1 MCPESVSRTKANPS
15 DRVRSILASR
25 GLTLSQVSQKSRTL
39 YGQSSPYFVPH
50 NLYYD
55 LRLGTF
61 SPSIYQIF
69 ALCRISGYRLNDW
82 LRVFGFDLEDIS
94 RLQIQLPSNRTI
106 LLDPSLEDPNSWV
119 PWFRSRTASF
129 PPPPTAPL
137 AQLLEFGSPR
147 QLRSISDIGNQ
158 RFLYAKIGHHDA
170 FAFPELLPG
179 SIVRVNPRLTENLL
193 SLPNDH
199 TSSQLFLLEHGS
211 ALYCCRLRGLG
222 NNRFVPVSTQRL
234 YPQFALQLPHE
245 ARILGVVDVEIR
257 SLVDVEQPEVPKRSA
272 FGAGSTVQGGNL
284 AHLLRAARMKMALS
298 FREASEIS
306 RQIAGLLED
315 QQHFISPSSL
325 SDYETRD
332 DAPRHIQKVI
342 SLCVL
347 YAVDLSTFLTTAGI
361 ALDRGGSESIPEHLI
376 ARPLPIWSDGDE
388 SKTGK
393 ADHPEFLDELL
404 AEYGEVPYFL
414 RRSLAVLSGLAVPS
428 LHDFFWIGGE
438 RNALHPYLA
447 NGVFVVVNRRKKKPR
462 CDASKPTWQQLLY
475 LVRKRDGTYLSGCCG
490 LEEGDLL
497 IHRHSP
503 QLSHPKRL
511 RFPND
516 AEVVGQIMTIIRKL
530 P

>member
-1 MCPESVSRTKANPS
+1 VSRTKA
-15 DRVRSILASR
+15 DIAERVRSILASK
-25 GLTLSQVSQKSRTL
+25 GFTLSQVSQKSKLL
-39 YGQSSPYFVPH
+39 YGQSSSYFIPH

-69 ALCRISGYRLNDW
+69 ALCRISGYGLNDW

-94 RLQIQLPSNRTI
+94 RLQVELPSNRTI
-106 LLDPSLEDPNSWV
+106 LLDSSLEDPNSRV
-119 PWFRSRTASF
+119 PWFHSRTAVV
-129 PPPPTAPL
+129 PTPPTAPL
-137 AQLLEFGSPR
+137 AQLLEFSGLR
-147 QLRSISDIGNQ
+147 RLRSISDIENQ
-158 RFLYAKIGHHDA
+158 RFLYAKIGYHDA

-179 SIVRVNPRLTENLL
+179 SIVRVNPRLTESLL
-193 SLPNDH
+193 SLPNDR
-199 TSSQLFLLEHGS
+199 TSSHLFLIEHGS

-222 NNRFVPVSTQRL
+222 NNRFMPVSTQRL
-234 YPQFALQLPHE
+234 YPQFELQLPHE

-257 SLVDVEQPEVPKRSA
+257 SLVKVEQPEVPKRSA

-284 AHLLRAARMKMALS
+284 THLLRAARMKMALS

-315 QQHFISPSSL
+315 QQYFISPSSL

-361 ALDRGGSESIPEHLI
+361 ALEQGGSESIPDHLI
-376 ARPLPIWSDGDE
+376 ARRPLPIGSDDSE
-388 SKTGK
+388 SRTGK
-393 ADHPEFLDELL
+393 ADHPEFLEELL

-414 RRSLAVLSGLAVPS
+414 RRSFAVLSGLAVPS

-438 RNALHPYLA
+438 RNALHPYLT

-497 IHRHSP
+497 IHRPSP

-530 P
+530 L